1 MKLNYKNNSSDG
13 LRSLVPFLTLGVIGV
28 VFLSVIPTGV
38 HAQEFIPLVGIP
50 YVDTQSSDLSLAG
63 YVNALYTA
71 AISIAAFMA
80 VVKIIFAGVKYM
92 LSDVVTDKGAA
103 KKDIRGALI
112 GLLIVI
118 GAVLILNTINPQLK
132 GLGAL
137 EGPGGVRIELTEHG
151 RIPLDETH
159 VVNVTGSR
167 SETEAILNY
176 IAECNDMGRSIVIRN
191 GISCAQITAESVTT
205 TPADTTLPINDQV
218 DTFTV
223 EQESQGLEDLL
234 AGITVD
240 VVMSDEAEIEQVRSR
255 CEGSGGSKMVLL
267 THTVDGVEYGR
278 LMCFG

>member
-137 EGPGGVRIELTEHG
+137 EGMTGVDIETGTHG
-151 RIPLDETH
+151 LDCSTQPIPAACCAAGETYFSLMDDTALCAPSMNDADDQILDTLEEAAVGDGEFTSVVEVEGFDMTTFDNTPIIDRPDYLDEWAEECEAGTENEFTQ
-159 VVNVTGSR
+159 VGGAVTG
-167 SETEAILNY
+167 
-176 IAECNDMGRSIVIRN
+176 VIRYL
-191 GISCAQITAESVTT
+191 CVT
-205 TPADTTLPINDQV
+205 P
-218 DTFTV
+218 
-223 EQESQGLEDLL
+223 
-234 AGITVD
+234 
-240 VVMSDEAEIEQVRSR
+240 
-255 CEGSGGSKMVLL
+255 
-267 THTVDGVEYGR
+267 
-278 LMCFG
+278 